1 MAVVDRADDEHA
13 GPGAHHGGRDA
24 RARVELLALETPCDV
39 DWHVTP
45 RNHTG
50 QLCKL
55 SSVNDA
61 SSKRERNN
69 AWRL

>member
-39 DWHVTP
+39 DWHVTM
-45 RNHTG
+45 
-50 QLCKL
+50 
-55 SSVNDA
+55 
-61 SSKRERNN
+61 
-69 AWRL
+69 